1 MSKGN
6 NQAPSGAIKHNT
18 YTGKELT
25 GYLVGLAGQNIIY
38 NIIAGGLQYYWQSII
53 FLPAMAISVIFF
65 VARVWDAI
73 NDPMMGSIVDHTRT
87 KWGKCKP
94 YLMFVP
100 IPIGIITILTFC
112 NKTYTDYTSTGAH
125 VLIIAWAAISYI
137 LWGMCYTVGDI
148 PLWGVTSLMTDD
160 ENDRAKALSLARIV
174 ANLGAI
180 GMLITFAGK
189 ALSPMFQEKKG
200 LDLIHADKMSYIII
214 AVILTIFATILFQF
228 SGFSVKERV
237 QQSEKKYTMKENFKI
252 AISNDPFRRLLLSGI
267 LRSPIMLLSIVGLS
281 LVMYYFF
288 DNNLANLVVDGQ
300 LQIIKI
306 VQLLVMAIGLL
317 GGMIIG
323 TAATPKMSAKFGK
336 KQLYNFYSIAGAV
349 PYAMIFVVYK
359 IAGGNLMQNMVYVV
373 LMAVMMFA
381 ASWAMGSINILQS
394 IMIADCV
401 DYEEYKNG
409 VRTDGVFFS
418 GQSFITK
425 LAMGVSSLIS
435 GFIYSA
441 VHYTAKYIETLNL
454 DLAAGKYHFYEAND
468 GKYAMAMF
476 LLISIPPAIGM
487 LLSAIPTLK
496 YSLTDAEHTRILNEL
511 IERRASKNNGNND
524 CLRQINKHGGAAHS
538 GCTVFDMHK
547 K

>member
-1 MSKGN
+1 MSKGKN
-6 NQAPSGAIKHNT
+6 KAPSGAIKHNT

-359 IAGGNLMQNMVYVV
+359 IAGGNLM
-373 LMAVMMFA
+373 
-381 ASWAMGSINILQS
+381 
-394 IMIADCV
+394 
-401 DYEEYKNG
+401 
-409 VRTDGVFFS
+409 
-418 GQSFITK
+418 
-425 LAMGVSSLIS
+425 
-435 GFIYSA
+435 
-441 VHYTAKYIETLNL
+441 
-454 DLAAGKYHFYEAND
+454 
-468 GKYAMAMF
+468 
-476 LLISIPPAIGM
+476 
-487 LLSAIPTLK
+487 
-496 YSLTDAEHTRILNEL
+496 
-511 IERRASKNNGNND
+511 
-524 CLRQINKHGGAAHS
+524 
-538 GCTVFDMHK
+538 
-547 K
+547 

>member
-1 MSKGN
+1 MSKGK
-6 NQAPSGAIKHNT
+6 NQAPSGAIKHST
-18 YTGKELT
+18 YTGKELA

-38 NIIAGGLQYYWQSII
+38 NVVAGGLQYYWQSII
-53 FLPAMAISVIFF
+53 FLPAMAISIIFF
-65 VARVWDAI
+65 IARVWDAI

-94 YLMFVP
+94 YLMFIP

-137 LWGMCYTVGDI
+137 LWGMSYTVGDI
-148 PLWGVTSLMTDD
+148 PLWGVTSLMTED

-189 ALSPMFQEKKG
+189 ALSPMLQEKRG
-200 LDLIHADKMSYIII
+200 FDVLHADKMSYIII
-214 AVILTIFATILFQF
+214 AIILTVFATVLFQF
-228 SGFSVKERV
+228 AGLSVKERV
-237 QQSEKKYTMKENFKI
+237 QHSEKKYTMKENFKI
-252 AISNDPFRRLLLSGI
+252 ALSNAPFRKLLISGI
-267 LRSPIMLLSIVGLS
+267 LRSPIQLLSIVGLS

-288 DNNLANLVVDGQ
+288 DNNLANLIVDGK
-300 LQIIKI
+300 LQVIKI

-336 KQLYNFYSIAGAV
+336 KQLYNFYSIIGAI
-349 PYAMIFVVYK
+349 PFALIFVVYK
-359 IAGGNLMQNMVYVV
+359 LAGGNLMQSMFYVF
-373 LMAVMMFA
+373 LMAIMMFA

-425 LAMGVSSLIS
+425 LSMGVSSLIS
-435 GFIYSA
+435 GFVYSA
-441 VHYTAKYIETLNL
+441 VSYTDKHIEELNL
-454 DLAAGKYHFYEAND
+454 ALTEGKYHFFEAND

-511 IERRASKNNGNND
+511 IARRASKKNED
-524 CLRQINKHGGAAHS
+524 
-538 GCTVFDMHK
+538 
-547 K
+547 

>member
-1 MSKGN
+1 MSKGKN
-6 NQAPSGAIKHNT
+6 KAPSGAIKHNT

-228 SGFSVKERV
+228 TGFSVKERV

-306 VQLLVMAIGLL
+306 VQLLVMGIGLL

-359 IAGGNLMQNMVYVV
+359 IAGGNLMQNMFYVI
-373 LMAVMMFA
+373 LMAIMMFA

-435 GFIYSA
+435 GFIAKESVVSTLQVLLGSA
-441 VHYTAKYIETLNL
+441 AITFLFTTRKYIETLNL

-496 YSLTDAEHTRILNEL
+496 YSLTDKEHTRILNEL
-511 IERRASKNNGNND
+511 IERRASKNNGSND
-524 CLRQINKHGGAAHS
+524 
-538 GCTVFDMHK
+538 
-547 K
+547 

>member
-1 MSKGN
+1 
-6 NQAPSGAIKHNT
+6 
-18 YTGKELT
+18 
-25 GYLVGLAGQNIIY
+25 
-38 NIIAGGLQYYWQSII
+38 
-53 FLPAMAISVIFF
+53 
-65 VARVWDAI
+65 
-73 NDPMMGSIVDHTRT
+73 
-87 KWGKCKP
+87 
-94 YLMFVP
+94 
-100 IPIGIITILTFC
+100 
-112 NKTYTDYTSTGAH
+112 
-125 VLIIAWAAISYI
+125 
-137 LWGMCYTVGDI
+137 
-148 PLWGVTSLMTDD
+148 
-160 ENDRAKALSLARIV
+160 
-174 ANLGAI
+174 
-180 GMLITFAGK
+180 
-189 ALSPMFQEKKG
+189 MFQEKKG

-228 SGFSVKERV
+228 AGFSVKERV

-373 LMAVMMFA
+373 LMAIMMFA

-441 VHYTAKYIETLNL
+441 VHYTAEYIETLNL
-454 DLAAGKYHFYEAND
+454 DLAAGSI
-468 GKYAMAMF
+468 
-476 LLISIPPAIGM
+476 ISTRRTTENTQWRCSCLFPFRPQSVCFSP
-487 LLSAIPTLK
+487 LSPLSSIRSPIRSTQE
-496 YSLTDAEHTRILNEL
+496 YSTSLSKDAQARITETTT
-511 IERRASKNNGNND
+511 D

-538 GCTVFDMHK
+538 AARF
-547 K
+547 

>member
-1 MSKGN
+1 
-6 NQAPSGAIKHNT
+6 
-18 YTGKELT
+18 
-25 GYLVGLAGQNIIY
+25 
-38 NIIAGGLQYYWQSII
+38 
-53 FLPAMAISVIFF
+53 
-65 VARVWDAI
+65 
-73 NDPMMGSIVDHTRT
+73 
-87 KWGKCKP
+87 
-94 YLMFVP
+94 
-100 IPIGIITILTFC
+100 
-112 NKTYTDYTSTGAH
+112 
-125 VLIIAWAAISYI
+125 
-137 LWGMCYTVGDI
+137 
-148 PLWGVTSLMTDD
+148 
-160 ENDRAKALSLARIV
+160 
-174 ANLGAI
+174 
-180 GMLITFAGK
+180 MLITFAGK

-359 IAGGNLMQNMVYVV
+359 IAGGNLMQNMFYVI
-373 LMAVMMFA
+373 LMAIMMFA

-496 YSLTDAEHTRILNEL
+496 YSLTDKEHTRILNEL

-524 CLRQINKHGGAAHS
+524 
-538 GCTVFDMHK
+538 
-547 K
+547 